1 MDCWTVADSLTE
13 LTATIPA
20 CNDDPSPEMEV
31 DDVVFVKSQ
40 IGENVNRPGNIKL
53 YETTTTVIVIADSN
67 QTTS

>member
-1 MDCWTVADSLTE
+1 
-13 LTATIPA
+13 
-20 CNDDPSPEMEV
+20 MEV